1 MYTNSCAGTDRNAG
15 LPANLYTPCNP
26 NASASMCCSQDRSS
40 PYLNGKSGVD
50 CRSDGLCADAGNDAI
65 YRIACTDPTW
75 QSPECIKLCVNGTI
89 EAGSDVQVTQC
100 SDGSYCCGSTANGI
114 ASACCNGGQ
123 GVWIVNGEET
133 SVNPNAS
140 AAPSNAP
147 SSTTTSSP
155 SISDPA
161 ALASAQSSG
170 QTAVSEAVSSAPQP
184 TTQTL
189 SPAKSDKDDHLAAKV
204 GGVVGGVIGLALIL
218 GACWFFLALKRRQ
231 TAHPTPM
238 PEGVYSP
245 ELGKSPIHGA
255 PTYAGDIKRN
265 ELVELPESQ
274 PELHEARTY
283 YELDQRTDNSQR
295 YAHRNG

>member
-1 MYTNSCAGTDRNAG
+1 
-15 LPANLYTPCNP
+15 
-26 NASASMCCSQDRSS
+26 MCCAQDLGS

-65 YRIACTDPTW
+65 YRVACTDQTW

-89 EAGSDVQVTQC
+89 EAGNDEQVTQC
-100 SDGSYCCGSTANGI
+100 SDGSYCCGGTNNGI
-114 ASACCNGGQ
+114 AAACCNGGQ

-133 SVNPNAS
+133 SVNPNAP

-161 ALASAQSSG
+161 ALASAQFSG
-170 QTAVSEAVSSAPQP
+170 QPAVSEAVSSAPQP
-184 TTQTL
+184 TTQAL
-189 SPAKSDKDDHLAAKV
+189 SPAKSDKDASLAAKV

-218 GACWFFLALKRRQ
+218 GACWFFLTRKRRQ
-231 TAHPTPM
+231 TARQTSM
-238 PEGVYSP
+238 PGWAYTP

-255 PTYAGDIKRN
+255 PTYAGDIKKN
-265 ELVELPESQ
+265 ELAELPESQ

-283 YELDQRTDNSQR
+283 YELDQRTEN
-295 YAHRNG
+295 A